1 MTDQYRLGVDVGGTF
16 TDAILLNESTGEVRT
31 GKVPSTPDDPS
42 LGFLQVV
49 DRMLGQ
55 DEAALDAVKYL
66 VHGTTVATNA
76 IIEGNLSRTAFI
88 TTEGFRDLLEIQT
101 GIRPVLYDLQFE
113 KLRPLVPRYLCFGV
127 PERLDFRGDVLA
139 PLDEGAVRRVAE
151 HLRDEGVE
159 SVAVCLLHS
168 YVNPDHEKRTG
179 DILRRALP
187 SIPVSLSSEVAPEF
201 REYFRASTTVINAA
215 IRPVVSRYLGNIQE
229 RVRGSGISGELLVMQ
244 SSGGVLTFDAA
255 IERPVFMVES
265 GPAAGVIAASYLGNS
280 LGHENVISFDMGGTT
295 AKAGL
300 IENGTPRVTK
310 DYEVGGTAGATEH
323 GARGSGYP
331 IRTPVIDLV
340 EIGAGGGSIAWTDS
354 GGILRVGPQS
364 AGAHPGPVCYGQGGT
379 EPTITDANLVLGRLS
394 PDYFLGGEMVLDVE
408 GARRAIRTQCAEPL
422 GMGVIEVALGIVE
435 IANSAMVGAL
445 RQVSVQRGH
454 DPRDFMLVAFGGAGP
469 VHANR
474 LAAELEI
481 PTVLVPPSPG
491 TTSAMGLLVT
501 DIKHD
506 YSVALIQRAD
516 GLDFEAAGESF
527 RRMKAEGRSA
537 LRREGIGP
545 DEMAFLYQADMRYVG
560 QSYEL
565 TIPLPDGGIGL
576 TEQEGRVL
584 GRALGPTSSG
594 RTRGSAP
601 TDSQDDRG
609 GQGPW
614 TELPAVIERFHQEH
628 ERAYGFKADGEPV
641 EFVALRLSAI
651 GGISRPRTM
660 ELIQQRRGTWPQP
673 TRPAGA
679 VYFAESGGLVDCR
692 VYDRYKL
699 EPDFEIQGP
708 AIVEEVDSTTV
719 IHPGY
724 RAMVDKYG
732 NLFLQRR

>member
-1 MTDQYRLGVDVGGTF
+1 MTDRYRLGVDVGGTF

-31 GKVPSTPDDPS
+31 GKVPSTPSDPS
-42 LGFLQVV
+42 QGFLRVV

-55 DEAALDAVKYL
+55 GDVAPDAVRYL

-76 IIEGNLSRTAFI
+76 IIEGNLARTAFV

-113 KLRPLVPRYLCFGV
+113 KLRPLVPRFLCFGV
-127 PERLDFRGDVLA
+127 PERLDFRGDVLV
-139 PLDEGAVRRVAE
+139 PLDEDAVRQVAE
-151 HLRDEGVE
+151 RLRDEGVE
-159 SVAVCLLHS
+159 SVAVCLLHA
-168 YVNPDHEKRTG
+168 YVNPEHEKRVG
-179 DILRRALP
+179 EVLREALP
-187 SIPVSLSSEVAPEF
+187 WVPVSLSSEVAPEF

-215 IRPVVSRYLGNIQE
+215 IRPVVSRYLGNIQS
-229 RVRGSGISGELLVMQ
+229 RIRGSGITGELLVMQ

-265 GPAAGVIAASYLGNS
+265 GPAAGVIAASHLGSS
-280 LGHENVISFDMGGTT
+280 LGHGNVISFDMGGTT

-300 IENGTPRVTK
+300 IEGGTPRVTK

-340 EIGAGGGSIAWTDS
+340 EIGAGGGSIAWIDS

-364 AGAHPGPVCYGQGGT
+364 AGADPGPACYGQGGT

-394 PDYFLGGEMVLDVE
+394 PGYFLGGEMALDVE
-408 GARRAIRTQCAEPL
+408 GARRAIIEKCANPL
-422 GMGVIEVALGIVE
+422 GMEVMEVALGIVE

-516 GLDFEAAGESF
+516 RLDFEAAAESF
-527 RRMKAEGRSA
+527 RRMRADGEAA
-537 LRREGIGP
+537 LSREGVGP
-545 DEMAFLYQADMRYVG
+545 GDMAFLHQADMRYVG

-565 TIPLPDGGIGL
+565 TIPLPDGGVSPHG
-576 TEQEGRVL
+576 
-584 GRALGPTSSG
+584 
-594 RTRGSAP
+594 
-601 TDSQDDRG
+601 
-609 GQGPW
+609 
-614 TELPAVIERFHQEH
+614 LPAVIARFHEEH
-628 ERAYGFKADGEPV
+628 DRAYGFKADDEPV

-651 GGISRPRTM
+651 GGISRPRAREIPGSGVDLAAALKT
-660 ELIQQRRGTWPQP
+660 RR
-673 TRPAGA
+673 A
-679 VYFAESGGLVDCR
+679 VYFAESGGPVDCP
-692 VYDRYKL
+692 VYDRYGL
-699 EPDFEIQGP
+699 GPDFEVPGP

-724 RAMVDKYG
+724 GAVVDRYG
-732 NLFLQRR
+732 NLFLRRQGAETLP

>member
-31 GKVPSTPDDPS
+31 GKVPSTPRDPS
-42 LGFLQVV
+42 DGFLQVV
-49 DRMLGQ
+49 HRMLAR
-55 DEAALDAVKYL
+55 DEVAPDTVQYL

-76 IIEGNLSRTAFI
+76 IIEGNLSKTAFI
-88 TTEGFRDLLEIQT
+88 ATEGFRDLLEIQT

-127 PERLDFRGDVLA
+127 PERLDFRGDVLI
-139 PLDEGAVRRVAE
+139 PLDEGAVQQVASQ
-151 HLRDEGVE
+151 LRDEGVE

-168 YVNPDHEKRTG
+168 YVNPDHEKRIG
-179 DILRRALP
+179 DILRQLLP
-187 SIPVSLSSEVAPEF
+187 SVLVSLSSEVAPEF

-215 IRPVVSRYLGNIQE
+215 VRPVVSRYLENIQD
-229 RVRGSGISGELLVMQ
+229 RLRGSGVSGELLVMQ
-244 SSGGVLTFDAA
+244 SSGGVLTFKAA

-265 GPAAGVIAASYLGNS
+265 GPAAGVIAASYLGS
-280 LGHENVISFDMGGTT
+280 TLGRENVISFDMGGTT

-340 EIGAGGGSIAWTDS
+340 EIGAGGGSIAWIDS
-354 GGILRVGPQS
+354 GGILRVGPHS
-364 AGAHPGPVCYGQGGT
+364 AGAHPGPACYGQGGT

-394 PDYFLGGEMVLDVE
+394 PDYFLGGEMVLDIE
-408 GARRAIRTQCAEPL
+408 GARQAIREKCADRL
-422 GMGVIEVALGIVE
+422 GMGVLEVALGIVE

-454 DPRDFMLVAFGGAGP
+454 DPRDFLLVAFGGAGP

-506 YSVALIQRAD
+506 YSVALIRRAD
-516 GLDFEAAGESF
+516 RLNFEVAGESF
-527 RRMKAEGRSA
+527 QRMRWEGEAA
-537 LRREGIGP
+537 LTREDVGP
-545 DEMAFLYQADMRYVG
+545 DEMVFLHQADMRYVG

-565 TIPLPDGGIGL
+565 TIPLPDGEIAA
-576 TEQEGRVL
+576 R
-584 GRALGPTSSG
+584 
-594 RTRGSAP
+594 
-601 TDSQDDRG
+601 
-609 GQGPW
+609 
-614 TELPAVIERFHQEH
+614 ELNAIIDRFHQEH
-628 ERAYGFKADGEPV
+628 ERTYGFKADGEPV

-651 GGISRPRTM
+651 GSISRPRTR
-660 ELIQQRRGTWPQP
+660 ELSNSGGDLAAAPKTSRS
-673 TRPAGA
+673 A
-679 VYFAESGGLVDCR
+679 YFAESGGLVDCR

-699 EPDFEIQGP
+699 QPDFEIQGP

-724 RAMVDKYG
+724 RALVDKFG
-732 NLFLQRR
+732 NLFLQRQGANR